1 MRVIIKSVSTSVTLL
16 ALAAMPLAAAE
27 MTVADLR
34 LGVGILSNEFKGA
47 SSTTVTNQ
55 NNNTVTSTNSS
66 ENGRNSDD
74 NWRGQLQFV
83 SGSLG
88 AGGGLLWGLGVAVNN
103 ASWDNGTQ
111 DAHVSTPVIDVMLG
125 YGYAFT
131 PKWHFEVM
139 PFAGYGRAYYSVT
152 DNGSSS
158 TSKEWDH
165 YMEYGAKIG
174 TYVSLNESLVL
185 GVEVP
190 YLVGR
195 FDPDYSYKNS
205 GNDSVTVSD
214 TRRNQGFG
222 VLLTLGGRF

>member
-1 MRVIIKSVSTSVTLL
+1 MRVFIKTLSISATLL
-16 ALAAMPLAAAE
+16 ALAAMPLAAAD
-27 MTVADLR
+27 MNVADLR
-34 LGVGILSNEFKGA
+34 LGVGILSHEFKGA

-66 ENGRNSDD
+66 ENGRNADD
-74 NWRGQLQFV
+74 NWRGQVQFV

-88 AGGGLLWGLGVAVNN
+88 AGGGLLWGVGVAVNH
-103 ASWDNGTQ
+103 ATWDNGEQ
-111 DAHVSTPVIDVMLG
+111 DAHVSTPVVDIMLG

-139 PFAGYGRAYYSVT
+139 PFAGYGRAYYSVS

-158 TSKEWDH
+158 TTKEWDN

-174 TYVSLNESLVL
+174 TYVSLGESLVL

>member
-1 MRVIIKSVSTSVTLL
+1 MRVIIKSVSTSLTLL

-74 NWRGQLQFV
+74 NWRGQLQFI

-88 AGGGLLWGLGVAVNN
+88 AGGGLLWGVGVAVNN

-158 TSKEWDH
+158 TSKEWGH

>member
-1 MRVIIKSVSTSVTLL
+1 MRVIIKSVSTSLTLL

-88 AGGGLLWGLGVAVNN
+88 AGGGLLWGVGVAVNN

>member
-1 MRVIIKSVSTSVTLL
+1 MRVFIKSVSTSAALL
-16 ALAAMPLAAAE
+16 ALAAMPLAAAD
-27 MTVADLR
+27 MYVADLR

-55 NNNTVTSTNSS
+55 SNNTVTSTNSS
-66 ENGRNSDD
+66 ENGRNADN
-74 NWRGQLQFV
+74 NWRGQVQFV

-88 AGGGLLWGLGVAVNN
+88 AGGGLLWGVGVAVNS
-103 ASWDNGTQ
+103 ASFDDGAQ
-111 DAHVSTPVIDVMLG
+111 DAHLTTPVVDVMLG

-139 PFAGYGRAYYSVT
+139 PFAGYGRGYYSVS

-158 TSKEWDH
+158 TSKEWEN

-174 TYVSLNESLVL
+174 TYVSLGESLVL

-195 FDPDYSYKNS
+195 LDPDYTYKNS

-214 TRRNQGFG
+214 QRRNQGFG

>member
-1 MRVIIKSVSTSVTLL
+1 MRVFIKSVSTSAALL
-16 ALAAMPLAAAE
+16 ALAAMPLAAAD
-27 MTVADLR
+27 MYVADLR

-55 NNNTVTSTNSS
+55 SNNTVTSTNSS
-66 ENGRNSDD
+66 ENGRNSDN
-74 NWRGQLQFV
+74 NWRGQVQFV

-88 AGGGLLWGLGVAVNN
+88 AGGGLLWGVGVAVNS
-103 ASWDNGTQ
+103 ASFDDGAQ
-111 DAHVSTPVIDVMLG
+111 DAHLTTPVVDVMLG

-139 PFAGYGRAYYSVT
+139 PFAGYGRAYYSVS

-158 TSKEWDH
+158 TSKEWEN

-174 TYVSLNESLVL
+174 TYVSLGESLVL

-195 FDPDYSYKNS
+195 LDPDYTYKNS

-214 TRRNQGFG
+214 QRRNQGFG

>member
-74 NWRGQLQFV
+74 NWRGQLQFI

-88 AGGGLLWGLGVAVNN
+88 AGGGLLWGVGVAVNN